1 MGYGLESYE
10 RVATSNQRNFNGTNE
25 FVMYDY
31 NMEITAQEKVWLM
44 AILHEY
50 GYKGNNSTDV
60 FEQISHNTTS
70 SYIQKEPI
78 DKLEELSFEEL
89 FAQTMDTADE
99 IANDIQAYLHEE
111 PANEPSTIEEQSKIS
126 GIMSSK
132 E

>member
-1 MGYGLESYE
+1 MDYGLESYQ
-10 RVATSNQRNFNGTNE
+10 RVATSNQHNFNGTNE
-25 FVMYDY
+25 FVMDDY

-50 GYKGNNSTDV
+50 GYNRDNSTDV

-70 SYIQKEPI
+70 SDIQKKPI

-89 FAQTMDTADE
+89 FAQAMDTTTE

-111 PANEPSTIEEQSKIS
+111 SANEPSTTEEQSKIS
-126 GIMSSK
+126 GIMS
-132 E
+132 